1 MIRAQVAEDWS
12 RFGIVVLISQ
22 HTEDGKRIATLHFN
36 DGIASWDPPP
46 TGATQIDPTLRLDH
60 EEANALLAA
69 LTNHYQGVDDQR
81 ALRKDYDHERGRV
94 DKLIDVVTAV
104 AQQRP
109 TTVVVRPPDD
119 VVGA

>member
-12 RFGIVVLISQ
+12 RFGIAVLISQ

-46 TGATQIDPTLRLDH
+46 TGTAPIDPTLRLDH
-60 EEANALLAA
+60 EEANALLVA

-94 DKLIDVVTAV
+94 DKLIGTVTAI
-104 AQQRP
+104 AQQRAQL
-109 TTVVVRPPDD
+109 VVVRSPDD
-119 VVGA
+119 VMES